1 MQVLDDG
8 WQKLFKMYFDREM
21 SLSFIN
27 CADKQ
32 ISKILETNL
41 PGSVQYTRLRWDPA
55 KALIYI
61 KGLVSIL
68 KTEFSFNYGH
78 LIVDIRWHSR
88 SNRIYDIADTDIDCP
103 DIVFELEGLDVAKM
117 NHLIKPKWSLFTF
130 PESTIDSLLQLNK
143 QRTSVAFIK
152 CADVQL
158 SGQFEAR
165 TCIKINRNISITFPL
180 GEERFRYEKDK
191 ISKLSVLLYV
201 NHNWNEMFIL
211 WKSKSGKIY
220 DIADDDIPCEDIEFS
235 FDNSFDALLYH
246 KQLYPKVALPFNLK
260 NLPFEVTIE
269 RLNIDCVI
277 TMTLKDDAASK
288 AEEAVQKID
297 TCINDFNTKAEKDDE
312 DAVHNWRTEVEDNRI
327 IYQMD
332 TGFAGPEILKTL
344 FKLFAKMNIFS
355 KVTVQ

>member
-1 MQVLDDG
+1 MDFFDQG
-8 WQKLFKMYFDREM
+8 WQKLFKMYFDIEM
-21 SLSFIN
+21 SASFID
-27 CADKQ
+27 CAGSQ
-32 ISKILETNL
+32 IRTIIEKRLPNSSKVAWLAWEPNEKLEYHKELTSYLNSRLALPYGILPFKIL
-41 PGSVQYTRLRWDPA
+41 
-55 KALIYI
+55 
-61 KGLVSIL
+61 
-68 KTEFSFNYGH
+68 
-78 LIVDIRWHSR
+78 WHSR

-130 PESTIDSLLQLNK
+130 PESIIDSLLQLNK